1 MSFVLY
7 NLHMKNISNDI
18 ASTIKQLVDDVV
30 IFHYSQ
36 YWIISWWIKLKFE
49 KQIWMKIMS
58 FNSDLNKHGL
68 EVTFSGIMTK
78 SGISGI
84 YLNEKLNFYHRLS
97 LYVRWGNLVY

>member
-1 MSFVLY
+1 
-7 NLHMKNISNDI
+7 
-18 ASTIKQLVDDVV
+18 
-30 IFHYSQ
+30 
-36 YWIISWWIKLKFE
+36 
-49 KQIWMKIMS
+49 MKIMS

-97 LYVRWGNLVY
+97 LYVR